1 MSDLNILFRPEDLL
15 AHKKKPSQLPLQ
27 GGPKVFAPDA
37 DADDEVLSSL
47 LQEHGDVLQEQRV
60 SKKSNLS
67 VGSWVPGD
75 KVVEVSVAKG
85 PHWQHFGH
93 QNHGKMLLQPHEA
106 LFLLEQGSLELYYGG
121 LPMSFQQA
129 YMTMLSVGFSP
140 DNYLVFAYFLRLGF
154 IVLKHQSRRNHESD
168 TQTDMANPERNEKQQ
183 ETATS
188 FECERSVG
196 ADNGKGG
203 KPLVMSPVTHLWT
216 SEDDCRPLLRP
227 EDATSTAAVLSK
239 LQVIKN
245 QRMTEANDLSAKQQ
259 SLQVAFDVYQPGL
272 NFKKSDPGTPAFCV
286 TVCRFSDSPPSLAVM
301 SAMRKECA
309 CVPLKIALV
318 DGGSVSFY
326 SVLDVDSPTF
336 ITKG

>member
-106 LFLLEQGSLELYYGG
+106 LFLLEQVY
-121 LPMSFQQA
+121 
-129 YMTMLSVGFSP
+129 
-140 DNYLVFAYFLRLGF
+140 AYFLRLGF

-188 FECERSVG
+188 FECERSIG